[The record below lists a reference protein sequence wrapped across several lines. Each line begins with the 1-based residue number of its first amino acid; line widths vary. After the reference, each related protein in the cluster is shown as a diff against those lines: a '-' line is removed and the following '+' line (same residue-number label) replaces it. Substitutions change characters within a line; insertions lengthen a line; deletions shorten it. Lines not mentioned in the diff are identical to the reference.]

1 MLWLGCFLIQILFN
15 FEKSKVKKLTHHEAE
30 PRSAF
35 SILDQLECYAGVFG
49 LREQFDCVIVRKQEK
64 VPSQTKITFK
74 FCCNF
79 SCLPNLLCHINL
91 RAKTSDTRLS
101 MLFNKWLSSLAAWA
115 LSYDETIDWN
125 VLNSAIV
132 KGLKKEDCDA
142 VFSNH
147 LKNVKKCHVLPWQT
161 RIHEEL

>member
-1 MLWLGCFLIQILFN
+1 
-15 FEKSKVKKLTHHEAE
+15 
-30 PRSAF
+30 
-35 SILDQLECYAGVFG
+35 
-49 LREQFDCVIVRKQEK
+49 
-64 VPSQTKITFK
+64 
-74 FCCNF
+74 
-79 SCLPNLLCHINL
+79 
-91 RAKTSDTRLS
+91 